1 MKKTDVNEEIRKP
14 SRELLKK
21 CNYDLDLFVKEMRK
35 ENEQINNRIGQE
47 RKIKPRKVA

>member
-1 MKKTDVNEEIRKP
+1 MKKADLNEEIRKP

-35 ENEQINNRIGQE
+35 ENEEINNRIGRA
-47 RKIKPRKVA
+47 RKNKPKKAA